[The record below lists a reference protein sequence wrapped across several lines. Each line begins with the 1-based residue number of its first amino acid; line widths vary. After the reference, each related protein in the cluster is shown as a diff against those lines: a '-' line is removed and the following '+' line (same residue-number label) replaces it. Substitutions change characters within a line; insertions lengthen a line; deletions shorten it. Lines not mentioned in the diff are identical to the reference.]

1 MQDTARTRKAIRMA
15 RVGMPEHQIAFM
27 LGLDLSELRARYAS
41 RMRRAAID
49 ANLEIWE
56 TLWSMARSGQNTAAT
71 FFWLQTRAGASP
83 SPDNNK
89 ESAKSSKKE
98 TYCTVPPPPGTIKV
112 IGPDGT
118 LYD

>member
-1 MQDTARTRKAIRMA
+1 MQDVARTRKAIRMA
-15 RVGMPEHQIAFM
+15 RVGMPEHQIAFL
-27 LGLDLSELRARYAS
+27 LGLDLSELRARCAS
-41 RMRRAAID
+41 QMRRAAID

-56 TLWSMARSGQNTAAT
+56 TLWTMARSGQNTAAT
-71 FFWLQTRAGASP
+71 LFWLQTRAGASP
-83 SPDNNK
+83 SRDNNK
-89 ESAKSSKKE
+89 ESVQSSKKE